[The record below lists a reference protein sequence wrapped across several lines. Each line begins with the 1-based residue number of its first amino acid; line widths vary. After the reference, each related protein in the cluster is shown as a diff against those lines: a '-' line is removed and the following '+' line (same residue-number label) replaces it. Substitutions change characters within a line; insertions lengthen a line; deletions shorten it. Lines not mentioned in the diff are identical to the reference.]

1 MLTIAEKLI
10 QEGMEKGITKGMEKG
25 KEELIWKQITKK
37 FPKISYD
44 YYEKVKGLRA
54 DQLDI
59 LGLELIDMKDP
70 QELDR
75 FL

>member
-1 MLTIAEKLI
+1 
-10 QEGMEKGITKGMEKG
+10 
-25 KEELIWKQITKK
+25 
-37 FPKISYD
+37 
-44 YYEKVKGLRA
+44 VKGLRA

-59 LGLELIDMKDP
+59 LGLELMDMKDP